1 MQVQFG
7 GTAEP
12 IQPDEIILEQATDLL
27 NSIPETLLY
36 ARVDGVVTNDGNF
49 LLMELELIEPV
60 LFVSTNDK
68 ARENF
73 YDAFIKISNTKSLV

>member
-7 GTAEP
+7 GTVEP
-12 IQPDEIILEQATDLL
+12 IEPNELILTQATNLL

-36 ARVDGVVTNDGNF
+36 ARVDGVITNDGNF

-60 LFVSTNDK
+60 LFVSTNNK
-68 ARENF
+68 ACENF
-73 YDAFIKISNTKSLV
+73 YNALIAISCI